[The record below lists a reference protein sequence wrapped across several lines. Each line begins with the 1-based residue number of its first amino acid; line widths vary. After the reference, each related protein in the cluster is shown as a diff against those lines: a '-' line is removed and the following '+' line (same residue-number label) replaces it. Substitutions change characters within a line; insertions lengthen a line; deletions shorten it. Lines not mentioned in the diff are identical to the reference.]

1 MLGFALQSLGAYEMI
16 RRMIEHFL
24 QDTYCTVNV
33 QQMLPVFI
41 GNFLINIVTILCVL
55 HSTMATASPSGYR
68 LPFLFPQ
75 SYFLSLSQLLLLG
88 INSSRCCQVPLRL
101 LKISLGALE
110 IWGSCLQVSL
120 RQRHSLHF
128 QMLSC
133 SGRKR
138 HGSTDPLESVTLQST
153 LTTIPSGSLG
163 NPPSSQPP
171 NGGKFNS

>member
-88 INSSRCCQVPLRL
+88 INSSRCCQVPLKNYFKKKYLIWFPVFILCFQDSFTLYAKIHESFSRL
-101 LKISLGALE
+101 TAYCGQALY
-110 IWGSCLQVSL
+110 L
-120 RQRHSLHF
+120 
-128 QMLSC
+128 M
-133 SGRKR
+133 GR
-138 HGSTDPLESVTLQST
+138 
-153 LTTIPSGSLG
+153 
-163 NPPSSQPP
+163 
-171 NGGKFNS
+171 